1 MAAAATPFN
10 VRVEKKPD
18 ASFGQTISEI
28 ISWLDQEKSQPFSV
42 TPVATRKNGV
52 GFEVGFNSEAEANSF
67 QRRFALDARRL
78 CDIAGPRQTT
88 LSARLRT
95 MAHELEE
102 QAEELDRVLF
112 TPEAPKDPAEEL
124 AAFHELSDG
133 AFAAGNYLAA
143 ANRLFGGASEP
154 RQDRV
159 ADILEKASGQLERV
173 NDAVHRLRKLLKL
186 G

>member
-1 MAAAATPFN
+1 
-10 VRVEKKPD
+10 
-18 ASFGQTISEI
+18 
-28 ISWLDQEKSQPFSV
+28 
-42 TPVATRKNGV
+42 
-52 GFEVGFNSEAEANSF
+52 
-67 QRRFALDARRL
+67 
-78 CDIAGPRQTT
+78 
-88 LSARLRT
+88 

-173 NDAVHRLRKLLKL
+173 NDTVHRLRKLLKL